1 MAIQGFLRWQQV
13 FVTTGL
19 FAVFRVQLWGVGGG
33 GPMSCDA
40 SSLSHRTNQCYGVDR
55 ALILA
60 A

>member
-1 MAIQGFLRWQQV
+1 M

-19 FAVFRVQLWGVGGG
+19 FAVFRVQLWGVGGISWG
-33 GPMSCDA
+33 GSMSCDA
-40 SSLSHRTNQCYGVDR
+40 GSLSHRTNQFCGVDR

>member
-1 MAIQGFLRWQQV
+1 M

-19 FAVFRVQLWGVGGG
+19 FALFRVQLWGVGGISWG
-33 GPMSCDA
+33 GRSMSCGA
-40 SSLSHRTNQCYGVDR
+40 GSLSHRTNHFYGVDR